1 MERMKFHARRG
12 FTLIELIIVITL
24 IAIISGIYIIVGNPA
39 GQLAQARNQK
49 RISDLQTIML
59 AIRDNIDN
67 QGNEQFSCPAGPIP
81 TSTTDMSSA
90 AGGYDIAPCLTQ
102 DHVLYSMPFDPNAS
116 GTHYASNSDYDTG
129 YSIVINSSTGQITLS
144 APFAEL
150 GKTITLTQ

>member
-1 MERMKFHARRG
+1 MEIRLRRG
-12 FTLIELIIVITL
+12 FTLIELIIVISL
-24 IAIISGIYIIVGNPA
+24 IAILAGIYIVIGNPA

-67 QGNEQFSCPAGPIP
+67 QGNEQFSCSAGPIP

-90 AGGYDIAPCLTQ
+90 SGGYDIAPCLTQ
-102 DHVLYSMPFDPNAS
+102 YHVIYSMPFDPNAS

-129 YSIVINSSTGQITLS
+129 YSIIINSSTGQITLS
-144 APFAEL
+144 APYAEL